1 MRTKGFG
8 IIMSRFSRTALAGAV
23 PSLLFVSSPAFAH
36 GVVGQRYFPATITTD
51 DPFAADELALP
62 TITSF
67 DHETDVD
74 FDYSKTILP
83 GFAIEVGMGHVNARP
98 TGEPREE
105 GFGNLE
111 ISPTVELYRNASH
124 EFIFT
129 TGFGWEIGG
138 TGSKSVAEQHSTYKP
153 TIKFGKGFGDL
164 PDSLKYLRPLAITGT
179 VGYAIPGTHDESKS
193 FEWGGAIE
201 YSLLYLQ
208 NNVRDEGF
216 SNFVA
221 HVTPVVE
228 FSFSSPTRA
237 GEGGTT
243 GTINPGLIW
252 SGQHVQLAAEA
263 IVPVN
268 RASGHGVGFIGQL
281 HFYIDDLFPHS
292 LGRPIFGGKK

>member
-1 MRTKGFG
+1 MTRFHERAVAP
-8 IIMSRFSRTALAGAV
+8 RFSLPAAALLCAAV
-23 PSLLFVSSPAFAH
+23 FVPAPAIAH
-36 GVVGQRYFPATITTD
+36 SVIGERFFPATIATD

-74 FDYSKTILP
+74 FDYSKSIFR
-83 GFAIEVGMGHVNARP
+83 GFSIEVGIGHVDAKSP
-98 TGEPREE
+98 GEPRER

-111 ISPTVELYRNASH
+111 IAPSLELYRNTKH

-129 TGFGWEIGG
+129 TGLEWEVGG
-138 TGSKSVAEQHSTYKP
+138 TGSKAVAERSSTFTP

-164 PDSLKYLRPLAITGT
+164 PDSMKYLRPLAVTGT
-179 VGYAIPGTHDESKS
+179 VGYSIPTAHDETKS
-193 FEWGGAIE
+193 IEWGGAIE

-208 NNVRDEGF
+208 NNVQDQGF

-221 HVTPVVE
+221 HLTPVVE
-228 FSFSSPTRA
+228 FSLSSPTRA

-252 SGQHVQLAAEA
+252 SGQYMQLAAEA
-263 IVPVN
+263 VVPVN
-268 RASGHGVGFIGQL
+268 KESGHGIGFIAQL
-281 HFYIDDLFPHS
+281 HFYIDDIFPHS
-292 LGRPIFGGKK
+292 LGKPIFGGKK

>member
-1 MRTKGFG
+1 MTDISNHALRWRRA
-8 IIMSRFSRTALAGAV
+8 ILLLTA
-23 PSLLFVSSPAFAH
+23 FIPAPAIAH
-36 GVVGQRYFPATITTD
+36 GIVGERFFPATISTD

-67 DHETDVD
+67 DHETEAD

-83 GFAIEVGMGHVNARP
+83 GFAIEVGIGHVNARP
-98 TGEPREE
+98 PGEPREK

-111 ISPTVELYRNASH
+111 IAPTFELYRNTKH

-129 TGFGWEIGG
+129 TAVGWEIGG
-138 TGSKSVAEQHSTYKP
+138 TGTKNVAEDHSTYTP

-164 PDSLKYLRPLAITGT
+164 PDSLKYLRPLAITGS
-179 VGYAIPGTHDESKS
+179 VGYAVPSTHEESKS
-193 FEWGGAIE
+193 VEWGGAIE

-221 HVTPVVE
+221 RLTPVVE

-252 SGQHVQLAAEA
+252 SGQHIQFAAEA
-263 IVPVN
+263 IVPMN
-268 RASGHGVGFIGQL
+268 RATGHGVGFIGQL

-292 LGRPIFGGKK
+292 LGRPIFGGRK